1 MKFVAVFLACIVA
14 AQAYNPS
21 GFEDIKVDG
30 LMKDNSGFM
39 GGKSMGGKS
48 MGGQTGWMGGKS
60 MGGKSMG
67 GQTGWM
73 GGKSMGGN
81 SGWMGKSTRGKS
93 MDKMDKWMDD
103 FMKMDDMSMGKK
115 SMGGKSGW
123 SAVPNY
129 NHGYQPSGKSGYAA
143 VPNYNHGY
151 NPSGKSGYAAVPN
164 YNHGYQPSGK
174 SGWSA
179 VPSYNHEYH
188 PASGKSGYAAVPNY
202 NHGYHPSGKSG
213 FAAVPSYNHGY
224 HPSGKSGFSAVP
236 AYNHGI
242 TPSGKSSFDSPPL
255 VPSGEISGTDTGF
268 AAVPTVHHEPANPFA
283 CPSYQYWAC
292 HQFHVMPPKNLY
304 CYTIHFNRAWCTTQH
319 YCDILV
325 EYPKCLD
332 KKTCEEEKTD
342 IDAIIAGLTT
352 KLAEART
359 TIETE
364 ITKNRDTFTTQIET
378 VHAEY
383 VKALK
388 DYLKRCYSPDSY
400 TYTQKVACYEAEL
413 AGARIH
419 AVNNLETAV
428 RNAMSRIEVFH
439 AQLLARFRSC
449 LTKRSE
455 AIKTYNHKIDHTA
468 TCYVT
473 RYRTKLEEVK
483 TKKTAF
489 ITCIFER
496 LYAGKDKPE
505 QFAEFLK
512 HFKTE
517 LETQLEADVEAF
529 QTQINTFLV
538 EIKENYRCGY
548 KCFFSTFSKDFTK
561 KTFSKSGSKFPSMPK
576 ADCKLVAVGPF
587 LVDWKACEIK
597 NLKTL
602 SADEKECKFDEKVH
616 LDAIAA
622 SVTHHQAE
630 LAAKIALWKTQTD
643 AWEHT
648 ATVTLNHRVNC
659 LVPKSYCGHVP
670 SQAEIDACRS
680 AAEIRAKS
688 WIAAQKGKL
697 LAHIET
703 VQKTVTAQIDA
714 WKSHAEK
721 HVANVKAAFEECVS
735 TKSSK
740 ITAYTELLEKT
751 KTTQRAA
758 LEAKLEACVKSHKA
772 QFEAFWEAS
781 FGTKQTDA
789 IVVAM
794 KTSYLAC
801 VDDHVTKVLAK
812 FDAWW
817 AEFTPKLIEHH
828 TCGLKCKANVC
839 TPNLRLCYNWTWCA
853 PAISGFH
860 FYC

>member
-1 MKFVAVFLACIVA
+1 
-14 AQAYNPS
+14 
-21 GFEDIKVDG
+21 
-30 LMKDNSGFM
+30 M

-48 MGGQTGWMGGKS
+48 MGGQTGWMD
-60 MGGKSMG
+60 
-67 GQTGWM
+67 
-73 GGKSMGGN
+73 
-81 SGWMGKSTRGKS
+81 KSTRGKS

-115 SMGGKSGW
+115 SMG
-123 SAVPNY
+123 
-129 NHGYQPSGKSGYAA
+129 GKSGYAA

-202 NHGYHPSGKSG
+202 NYGYHPSGKSG

-268 AAVPTVHHEPANPFA
+268 AAVPTVHHEPTNPFA

-413 AGARIH
+413 AGCRIH
-419 AVNNLETAV
+419 AINNLETAV

-489 ITCIFER
+489 
-496 LYAGKDKPE
+496 
-505 QFAEFLK
+505 
-512 HFKTE
+512 
-517 LETQLEADVEAF
+517 
-529 QTQINTFLV
+529 LV

-587 LVDWKACEIK
+587 LVDRKACEIK

-602 SADEKECKFDEKVH
+602 SADEKECKFD
-616 LDAIAA
+616 
-622 SVTHHQAE
+622 
-630 LAAKIALWKTQTD
+630 
-643 AWEHT
+643 
-648 ATVTLNHRVNC
+648 
-659 LVPKSYCGHVP
+659 G
-670 SQAEIDACRS
+670 
-680 AAEIRAKS
+680 
-688 WIAAQKGKL
+688 
-697 LAHIET
+697 
-703 VQKTVTAQIDA
+703 
-714 WKSHAEK
+714 
-721 HVANVKAAFEECVS
+721 
-735 TKSSK
+735 
-740 ITAYTELLEKT
+740 
-751 KTTQRAA
+751 
-758 LEAKLEACVKSHKA
+758 
-772 QFEAFWEAS
+772 
-781 FGTKQTDA
+781 
-789 IVVAM
+789 
-794 KTSYLAC
+794 
-801 VDDHVTKVLAK
+801 
-812 FDAWW
+812 
-817 AEFTPKLIEHH
+817 
-828 TCGLKCKANVC
+828 
-839 TPNLRLCYNWTWCA
+839 
-853 PAISGFH
+853 
-860 FYC
+860 